1 MKETNILCEQ
11 MADILNVTVT
21 NGLESL
27 REREKKKICHKVRG
41 TKTIFENKMNSSSHE
56 TITRG

>member
-11 MADILNVTVT
+11 KADLLNVTVI
-21 NGLESL
+21 NGLKIL
-27 REREKKKICHKVRG
+27 RDTRKKFFRFRG
-41 TKTIFENKMNSSSHE
+41 TKTIFENRTNSSSHK